1 MKEIEDLRMQSKK
14 DSEAMVLLRKRVAE
28 LEGVKSALEKK
39 SGDLM
44 SQGTFVLTLTHEKS

>member
-1 MKEIEDLRMQSKK
+1 MQSKK

-39 SGDLM
+39 SSDLM